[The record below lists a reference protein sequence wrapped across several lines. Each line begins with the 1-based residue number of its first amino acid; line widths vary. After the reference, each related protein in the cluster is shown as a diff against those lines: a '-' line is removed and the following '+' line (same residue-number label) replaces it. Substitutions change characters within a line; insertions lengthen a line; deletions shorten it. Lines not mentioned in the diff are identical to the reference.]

1 VREAAQGVPHDAVLA
16 RGGTVPLEHLPGDS
30 GAHGA
35 CLLAAVGSSARP
47 DTTKGG
53 VREMTAKTTARGFTL
68 IELMIV
74 VAIVGIL
81 AVLAIYGVRKYIA
94 SSKTTEVRNA
104 LGQMSKDAYA
114 HFQRQGTSV
123 LLVTPG
129 SSVGTWSVLC
139 ASATQSVP
147 SAITSVKGSKY
158 QSTASDWNHDEAS
171 NAGFAC
177 LKFTIDQ
184 PQYYMYS
191 YSADSAGTSWFTG
204 LANGDLDGNST
215 ESTFSITGSVIGG
228 VLTLAP
234 NIIEKM
240 PGE

>member
-1 VREAAQGVPHDAVLA
+1 
-16 RGGTVPLEHLPGDS
+16 
-30 GAHGA
+30 
-35 CLLAAVGSSARP
+35 
-47 DTTKGG
+47 
-53 VREMTAKTTARGFTL
+53 MTAKTTARGFTL

-139 ASATQSVP
+139 ASATQAVP
-147 SAITSVKGSKY
+147 SRWSDATS
-158 QSTASDWNHDEAS
+158 Q
-171 NAGFAC
+171 
-177 LKFTIDQ
+177 
-184 PQYYMYS
+184 
-191 YSADSAGTSWFTG
+191 
-204 LANGDLDGNST
+204 
-215 ESTFSITGSVIGG
+215 FSH
-228 VLTLAP
+228 L
-234 NIIEKM
+234 
-240 PGE
+240 